1 MLQLGSTRILL
12 SERRRPVQPHRTLA
26 VITLLCG
33 LALTGCLSEVRP
45 TPPIVALITDY
56 GSRDAY
62 AGVLAGAILRQC
74 PDAHLVTITH
84 EVPAFDVAAGSYLLA
99 RAAGELPEH
108 AVTVAVVDPG
118 VGTQRRSIVV
128 RTKPGRL
135 FVGPDN
141 GLFTGVIADQGL
153 DRAWEITNKRLLRP
167 GALSNTFHGRD
178 VYGPVG
184 GRLAAGTPPDNV
196 GPVIAD
202 PRLLAIRP
210 PARTDGVLTGLVLH
224 VDHYGNVTTNIPAAW
239 LADRLAA
246 AQAAVIVEVNGERFE
261 AARARTYA
269 DVPAGALLVLG
280 NSEGRLEIARN
291 AASAAAL
298 LKVAAGSEVGI
309 RFDR

>member
-1 MLQLGSTRILL
+1 M
-12 SERRRPVQPHRTLA
+12 QPHRAHT
-26 VITLLCG
+26 VITVLCVAV
-33 LALTGCLSEVRP
+33 LPGCLSEVRS

-99 RAAGELPEH
+99 RAAGELPQH
-108 AVTVAVVDPG
+108 TVTVAVVDPG

-128 RTKPGRL
+128 RTKSGRL

-153 DRAWEITNKRLLRP
+153 ARAWEITNQRLLRP

-178 VYGPVG
+178 IYGPIG
-184 GRLAAGTPPDNV
+184 GRLAAGMPPDNV

-202 PRLLAIRP
+202 PQRLAIRP
-210 PARTDGVLTGLVLH
+210 PARTDGVCTGLVLH
-224 VDHYGNVTTNIPAAW
+224 VDHYGNVTTNVPAAW
-239 LADRLAA
+239 LADGLTAG
-246 AQAAVIVEVNGERFE
+246 QASVIVKVNGERFE
-261 AARARTYA
+261 AVYARTYA

-280 NSEGRLEIARN
+280 NAEGRLEIARN
-291 AASAAAL
+291 AASAAGL
-298 LKVAAGSEVGI
+298 LKVTAGSEVEI